1 MTTRRT
7 FLKTA
12 FAVSAVAASQTVTGL
27 TAFAKEKLKS
37 GSFQGAN
44 GVRTRGSV
52 SVVKSG
58 SKQQVVLSGN
68 FSTKKGPSLWVYV
81 GNGSPS
87 KKVAKLKK
95 IKGSQTY
102 SLPAGVDIG
111 KYSNV
116 YIYCVPFKKTFGKA
130 RLK

>member
-1 MTTRRT
+1 MTNRRT
-7 FLKTA
+7 FLKAALTM
-12 FAVSAVAASQTVTGL
+12 SAVAATQTVTG
-27 TAFAKEKLKS
+27 FAALAKDKLKS
-37 GSFQGAN
+37 GSFRGAN
-44 GVRTRGSV
+44 GVRTSGGV

-81 GNGSPS
+81 GNGSPT
-87 KKVAKLKK
+87 KRVAKLKK